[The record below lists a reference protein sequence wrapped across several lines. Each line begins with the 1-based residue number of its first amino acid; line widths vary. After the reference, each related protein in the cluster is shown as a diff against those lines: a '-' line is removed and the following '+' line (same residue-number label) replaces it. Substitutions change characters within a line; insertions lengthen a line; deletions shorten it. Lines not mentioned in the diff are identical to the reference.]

1 MCSRFCMTPHPIRC
15 AAASPT
21 AFAPSVPSLDA
32 TLVATG
38 GMWRLADPTAE
49 IVMPSW
55 QSELRRSDEPPR
67 VLGEGLAAYGLP
79 GEQHFFFTA
88 SPASEK
94 PGAGAFGASTPECPG
109 RRIPERP
116 AGHGHLLSGAQGEQ
130 SVLVDG
136 CAADPGLDAR
146 HGLPSLIHRPKFRA
160 APRQNHLVLPP
171 PEFPTPGIGLVF
183 QQTKDHDAPVRLN
196 V

>member
-88 SPASEK
+88 SLQARNLAPAPSV
-94 PGAGAFGASTPECPG
+94 PS
-109 RRIPERP
+109 RQSVP
-116 AGHGHLLSGAQGEQ
+116 AGEYQN
-130 SVLVDG
+130 VLRVT
-136 CAADPGLDAR
+136 
-146 HGLPSLIHRPKFRA
+146 
-160 APRQNHLVLPP
+160 V
-171 PEFPTPGIGLVF
+171 TY
-183 QQTKDHDAPVRLN
+183 
-196 V
+196 